1 MGVNQS
7 YFNKYT
13 DPMQKEIDRVNV
25 YELESGMDYE
35 LTTLGGEI
43 NPENIKKAQAK
54 VLKNLRQDPAYYTNR
69 LASDSVKLVGE
80 WGSGKKPGT
89 RNTAKSAEAVKA
101 EVKTPKDDAL
111 TKDKANEMKVAKKD
125 VKANVRKDSK
135 VKNPNN
141 PGKVATMT
149 QTPKKARGAKVM
161 AMPGKEKKIT
171 LKEGVD
177 VYNMLSNLGIDQAEI
192 NDIVQSIKAA
202 LPPTLKTLPFSALM
216 AFLANREKNNGLE
229 ENFSGPDTSLGERLR
244 KNAPISK
251 YVSDFEKSKA
261 PQFKGKTAKEKRNMA
276 VAAHAQKNPKNPM
289 GEAYDTHNTPTP
301 SMLIHMD
308 MDRFKS
314 VMSKMDAFD
323 KRTLKNK
330 LENAETSIKNALQ
343 DKLKQAN
350 IMLENVQ
357 VKDSRTIRLTPENVK
372 AIKSMIKEMIM
383 KKGTDTVVA
392 SKPNTI
398 NTLKTSGY
406 TPIQGTED
414 AK

>member
-101 EVKTPKDDAL
+101 EVKTPKDDTL

-135 VKNPNN
+135 IKNPNN

-177 VYNMLSNLGIDQAEI
+177 IYSMLSNLGIDQAEI
-192 NDIVQSIKAA
+192 ADIIQNIKAV

-216 AFLANREKNNGLE
+216 AFLASREKDNGIQ
-229 ENFSGPDTSLGERLR
+229 ENFSGLDTSLGERIR

-261 PQFKGKTAKEKRNMA
+261 PQFKGKTDKEKRNMA
-276 VAAHAQKNPKNPM
+276 IAAHAQKNPSHPM
-289 GEAYDTHNTPTP
+289 SEMGKKRPSDKEIDAEWEKFRADKKAKGEPLMNVGKTT
-301 SMLIHMD
+301 
-308 MDRFKS
+308 
-314 VMSKMDAFD
+314 DAN
-323 KRTLKNK
+323 KRRIQNN
-330 LENAETSIKNALQ
+330 ENL
-343 DKLKQAN
+343 
-350 IMLENVQ
+350 Q
-357 VKDSRTIRLTPENVK
+357 VKDSRTFRLTPENVK
-372 AIKSMIKEMIM
+372 AIKGMIKEMLYQST
-383 KKGTDTVVA
+383 KDSNTVISANPGDKVTKDSQFS
-392 SKPNTI
+392 SKFKP
-398 NTLKTSGY
+398 L
-406 TPIQGTED
+406 P
-414 AK
+414 